1 MVWSSVVFNV
11 WNMELLIMKGKTKNS
26 FLIKIVLLNKRDD
39 NTIKMNCSQWVVYTL
54 KSAKY
59 FAIQYFEILCRHI
72 IC

>member
-59 FAIQYFEILCRHI
+59 FAIQ
-72 IC
+72 